1 MKLIVGLGN
10 PGTQYEGTRHNI
22 GFMIVDSFLDEL
34 KLGPYKEKFSGL
46 VAQGNFEKERIAI
59 LKPLTYMNES
69 GTAVHKI
76 LDYCKILSDDMIVVH
91 DDIDL
96 PFGRIKIKF
105 GGGDG
110 GHNGIKSI
118 IEELGSN
125 NFGRIRVGIGRD
137 RDVTK
142 HVLSNFSKTEKET
155 ISLTIQQSIE
165 VMKSIMVNGYEKTM
179 NTFNRFE
186 N

>member
-46 VAQGNFEKERIAI
+46 VAQGNFEKERIAV

-69 GTAVHKI
+69 GIAVQKTTDYYKI
-76 LDYCKILSDDMIVVH
+76 VPEDMIVVH

-96 PFGRIKIKF
+96 SLGRIRIKF

-118 IEELGSN
+118 ITELKSN
-125 NFGRIRVGIGRD
+125 NFGRIRIGIGRE

-142 HVLSNFSKTEKET
+142 HVLSNFSKIEKERL
-155 ISLTIQQSIE
+155 SLTIQKSVE
-165 VMKSIMVNGYEKTM
+165 AMKSIMVNGYEKTM